1 MRTLKEA
8 MVWMRI
14 TLKTKIMTN
23 FQSNTTKIKL
33 SIIIKTRRRNKNRKR
48 RLRTMTGIITTILG
62 TQGLYIETLEVV
74 LNNCSEVSNTL
85 I

>member
-8 MVWMRI
+8 MVWIRI

-23 FQSNTTKIKL
+23 FQANMKKIKL
-33 SIIIKTRRRNKNRKR
+33 SIIIKTRRRNKNKKR

-62 TQGLYIETLEVV
+62 T
-74 LNNCSEVSNTL
+74 
-85 I
+85 

>member
-23 FQSNTTKIKL
+23 FQSDTKMIKL
-33 SIIIKTRRRNKNRKR
+33 TIIIKTRRRNKNRKR
-48 RLRTMTGIITTILG
+48 RQRTMTGIITTIQG
-62 TQGLYIETLEVV
+62 T
-74 LNNCSEVSNTL
+74 
-85 I
+85 